1 MPGNKTKARK
11 NEGKVSPLKFALNL
25 EVKSAAMYLRL
36 AAETAN
42 PLGKKLFYSLAEE
55 EIQHAMKVDEIYSSV
70 KGSGDFRLLA
80 THRSLPPIKNV
91 MKGFFLKSTTRDL
104 EKGNENISGYKIAIK
119 LENESCEVY
128 QRFADNSPT
137 DHEKRFFNSLLAQER
152 AHLDAVANVYS
163 YLTST
168 GDWLEEE
175 ESKTWNWMNI

>member
-119 LENESCEVY
+119 LENESVNQICTSECTRKFIAENVITDGKPPGLCQPAFINKIKAVSELDPSENGGY
-128 QRFADNSPT
+128 QEDT
-137 DHEKRFFNSLLAQER
+137 ER
-152 AHLDAVANVYS
+152 YGK
-163 YLTST
+163 
-168 GDWLEEE
+168 GD
-175 ESKTWNWMNI
+175 